1 MLTDAPGPAS
11 PMPAGPARFPR
22 SSAAYRPAVNRH
34 RASPGRRAGAFLLAL
49 AIELLLLLA
58 FFTLNFRDAPR
69 GGGDEGRLAT
79 FDIAPAD
86 EAESSSQ
93 EERAEPVQAETA
105 PPRPH
110 AVVPRPAVELEPR
123 PLDLLVVSK
132 EVYEASD
139 ISKLGSNAPGYRRQA
154 GERAAGRSAGDS
166 ERVGTAPDGQPLYAA
181 EWYREPTDQ
190 ELGAY
195 LPKTMPEGGGWG
207 LVACK
212 TAARYRVTDCVELGN
227 SPPGS
232 HLAGAVR
239 QAAWQFLVRPPRVGG
254 KPMIGEWVRIR
265 IDYMPG
271 QRDRPQ

>member
-11 PMPAGPARFPR
+11 LMPKGPERFAG
-22 SSAAYRPAVNRH
+22 SGGVYRPAVNRH

-69 GGGDEGRLAT
+69 GGGDGSRLIT
-79 FDIAPAD
+79 FDIARQD
-86 EAESSSQ
+86 EADRSSR
-93 EERAEPVQAETA
+93 EERSEPVRTATA
-105 PPRPH
+105 PPRPDP
-110 AVVPRPAVELEPR
+110 VVPRPVIELEER

-139 ISKLGSNAPGYRRQA
+139 ISKLGTNAPGYERSA
-154 GERAAGRSAGDS
+154 GGAAAGRSPGDS

-195 LPKTMPEGGGWG
+195 LPKNMPEGGGWG

-271 QRDRPQ
+271 PRDRPR